1 MQKTFDMFSLLIEC
15 STLKNAVDMLLLL
28 GTLVLGTSLL
38 VAGTPKKGVCL
49 YMKGNYHCNDTQALN
64 DVSWWYDWGTNYNK
78 HHELGC
84 QGEPRGEFVPMVW
97 GYWGQK
103 MNFPSSTQHVLGFNE
118 PNHKDQS
125 HMTPQAAATHWREIQ
140 TAAHGMS
147 LVSPAPAR
155 CGSVGGLCTEETYK
169 WLDDFFKA
177 CSGCQV
183 DYVGVHTYTC
193 NANSDMRFLETVY
206 HRYNKKLWLTE
217 FACPY
222 SSSLS
227 HIENYM
233 KAIVPRLE
241 AAPFVARYAWFQARI
256 TQGNNFIHKE
266 NALLEVNTSK
276 LTALGRLYNSLH

>member
-1 MQKTFDMFSLLIEC
+1 MTWLALSVC
-15 STLKNAVDMLLLL
+15 VGSV
-28 GTLVLGTSLL
+28 LL
-38 VAGTPKKGVCL
+38 VTAITKKGVTL
-49 YMKGNYHCNDTQALN
+49 TFSDHYQCNDTFVLSN
-64 DVSWWYDWGTNYNK
+64 VSWWYDWGTNDNK

-103 MNFPSSTQHVLGFNE
+103 MNFPSSTHNVLGFNE

-125 HMTPQAAATHWREIQ
+125 HMTPQAAATHWRELQ

-183 DYVGVHTYTC
+183 DYVGVHSYTC
-193 NANSDMRFLETVY
+193 NADNDMRFLETVY
-206 HRYNKKLWLTE
+206 HRYHKKVWLTE

-222 SSSLS
+222 SSSLA

-233 KAIVPRLE
+233 KAIIPRLE

-266 NALLEVNTSK
+266 NALLEASSSK